1 MSTIQAFDWALIQNA
16 YWATIIETVVC
27 CMLIVAIVI
36 EHRRLSLLRK
46 QVQRISQHVK
56 DLAAAEQR
64 RFMLE
69 LNLARQNDRS
79 SSRDPLRML
88 DDLSHEETGQ
98 FALRRSA
105 YLVQGA
111 AHR

>member
-1 MSTIQAFDWALIQNA
+1 MSTIQALDWSVIQNG
-16 YWATIIETVVC
+16 YCATIIETVVC
-27 CMLIVAIVI
+27 FMLIVAIVI

-46 QVQRISQHVK
+46 QVRRLSEDVK

-88 DDLSHEETGQ
+88 DDLSHEGTGQ
-98 FALRRSA
+98 FVLRRSA
-105 YLVQGA
+105 
-111 AHR
+111 